1 MAFLLAGLSFLLAII
16 AKEKRYFKSG
26 VNIAVA
32 ICVFAFIHFGL
43 LEIRNGIEKSTKY
56 FEFRSQ
62 DGKYSIVVTVRQ
74 GFWGNGN
81 ITLFQRKNRFFI
93 QKKELIQTLDRW
105 SSSFADQQYAIVWG
119 MVK

>member
-43 LEIRNGIEKSTKY
+43 LGIRNGIEKSTKY

-62 DGKYSIVVTVRQ
+62 DGKYSIVVTVRT
-74 GFWGNGN
+74 GLLGKWKYYA
-81 ITLFQRKNRFFI
+81 LS
-93 QKKELIQTLDRW
+93 KK
-105 SSSFADQQYAIVWG
+105 
-119 MVK
+119 K

>member
-81 ITLFQRKNRFFI
+81 ITLFQRKN

-105 SSSFADQQYAIVWG
+105 SSPFADQQYAIVWG